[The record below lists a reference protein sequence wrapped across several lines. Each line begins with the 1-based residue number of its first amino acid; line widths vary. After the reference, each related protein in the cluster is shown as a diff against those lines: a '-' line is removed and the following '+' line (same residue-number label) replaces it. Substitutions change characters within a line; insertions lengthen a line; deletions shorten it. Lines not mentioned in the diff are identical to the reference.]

1 MAMCVKSK
9 TKSKTDFSN
18 QLSALFWMV
27 TIWFFITFLVPL
39 LNKGILEKLH
49 TDNVLAREYPIWI
62 KPNSEYSW

>member
-1 MAMCVKSK
+1 MAMWVKSK

>member
-1 MAMCVKSK
+1 MAMCMKSK

-27 TIWFFITFLVPL
+27 TIWFFITFLVPF